1 MASVDSDLEEL
12 MSHIGQFGKY
22 QKFQFCLHAVSGL
35 LAGLHMLTLITVA
48 AVPDHKCIV
57 SGLTDSLGLLDKSQ
71 LSWENVP
78 GVNLTYPNR
87 TKLSNLP
94 LNLDSCNYLIN
105 DTIKACDEW
114 IYDTSNYKS
123 SRGMEWNLV
132 CSNKWKGAVAQST
145 YMLGVFTGAVTLGS
159 LADKYGRKIIFCI
172 SGVGQLIFGV
182 LVAFIPEYYTFLLI
196 RFLYGIF
203 GSSGAYITGFVL
215 TMEMVGPSKRTFC
228 GTMFQVLFSL
238 GFVLVAFWG
247 YVIKDRM
254 WLQIVYGLHSLIL
267 IGHWW
272 LMDESPRWLWTQGRP
287 KEAVK
292 IVQKAIKFNGD
303 NTQLDVAKFVS
314 KNLAKRNSRI
324 NQEDNNNIDG
334 NNKKSSS
341 GMIDLLRTPNLRKK
355 FLNVCLNWFANAIVY
370 YGLSLSS
377 GNLEG
382 NPYLML
388 ALSGIVELPSYIF
401 TVLVMDRLGR
411 RFLVSVFMIIGGI
424 CCVVA
429 ASIPKDLS
437 GGSEAVIG
445 IVLFGKACIAIS
457 FAVIYN
463 YTAELFPTVLRNTAI
478 GVGSMCCRLS
488 GALTPMLLLLDTL
501 DPRVPATLFG
511 GVALVSGFFAL
522 FLPETA
528 GHPMPETLEDGEK
541 FGVGDTCFTT
551 CLGKRCSDGEISLD
565 CVEDDNNRQGE
576 TFIECNMKNK
586 DY

>member
-1 MASVDSDLEEL
+1 MASVDADLEEL
-12 MSHIGQFGKY
+12 MSHIGEFGKY
-22 QKFQFCLHAVSGL
+22 QTFQFCLHVVSGL

-57 SGLTDSLGLLDKSQ
+57 PGLIDKLGLSDKSE
-71 LSWENVP
+71 LNWDIVP
-78 GVNLTYPNR
+78 GINATYPNG
-87 TKLSNLP
+87 TELTDVP
-94 LNLDSCNYLIN
+94 LNLDSCHYLTN
-105 DTIKACDEW
+105 DSIVKQCDDW
-114 IYDTSNYKS
+114 IYDDTYYKS
-123 SRGMEWNLV
+123 SRGIEWNFV

-172 SGVGQLIFGV
+172 SATGQLILGV
-182 LVAFIPEYYTFLLI
+182 IVAFIPEYYTFLCL

-215 TMEMVGPSKRTFC
+215 TMEMVGSSKRTFC
-228 GTMFQVLFSL
+228 GIMFQVCFSF
-238 GFVLVAFWG
+238 GFVLVALWG
-247 YVIKDRM
+247 FIIKDRM
-254 WLQIVYGLHSLIL
+254 WLQIVYGLHSFIL

-272 LMDESPRWLWTQGRP
+272 LMDESPRWLWVQGNP
-287 KEAVK
+287 KEAIK
-292 IVQKAIKFNGD
+292 IVQKALKFNGD
-303 NTQLDVAKFVS
+303 NSIIDEDKFIA
-314 KNLAKRNSRI
+314 KNLAKYSNS
-324 NQEDNNNIDG
+324 NNNK
-334 NNKKSSS
+334 NVKSSN
-341 GMIDLLRTPNLRKK
+341 GVIDLLKTPNLRKN

-388 ALSGIVELPSYIF
+388 ALSGIVELPSYVF
-401 TVLVMDRLGR
+401 TVLVMDRVGR
-411 RFLVSVFMIIGGI
+411 RFLVSVFMIIGGV

-429 ASIPKDLS
+429 ASIPKELF
-437 GGSEAVIG
+437 GGSNAVIG
-445 IVLFGKACIAIS
+445 IVLFGKSCIAIS

-463 YTAELFPTVLRNTAI
+463 YTAELFPTVLRNTAL

-501 DPRVPATLFG
+501 DPRVPATTFG
-511 GVALVSGFFAL
+511 GVALISGFLAL
-522 FLPETA
+522 YLPETA

-551 CLGKRCSDGEISLD
+551 CLGKRFNDKDIQLNSINSIGDDD
-565 CVEDDNNRQGE
+565 CDRQESNQKINNS
-576 TFIECNMKNK
+576 K
-586 DY
+586 